1 LNELEDVMKMTVV
14 ENSEAVVFLINVEIS
29 FLTRGR
35 RTTTKRIF
43 RGAYIIQI
51 FTLTE
56 GRARLRGTWGAFVV
70 TQICLIGV
78 TMGGWFHDVE
88 SECRGGR
95 LGSIKRQGS
104 ANIVEQ
110 SI

>member
-1 LNELEDVMKMTVV
+1 LNELEDVMKMIVA
-14 ENSEAVVFLINVEIS
+14 EIPEAAVFLINVEIS
-29 FLTRGR
+29 VLTRGR
-35 RTTTKRIF
+35 TTTKGIF

-78 TMGGWFHDVE
+78 TVGGWFHVE
-88 SECRGGR
+88 SERRGGR
-95 LGSIKRQGS
+95 LGSIKRQR
-104 ANIVEQ
+104 VC
-110 SI
+110 